1 MSNIPETGRTPRVKI
16 RVITIQI
23 LVFSLLLT
31 LGGRLWYL
39 QIRNG
44 QQYTQEANNNHVQQ
58 VVKPA
63 VRGSIVD
70 DRGVPLADNATR
82 LVVSANRTAL
92 LKQPDDGKAV
102 LTRLAGILGLN
113 PADVM
118 DRVRLC
124 DAKTPQPCWNGS
136 PYQPIPI
143 TDKATTKQALQ
154 IMEQREDYPG
164 ITAEPTAVRS
174 YPGPVGV
181 NAAQVL
187 GYLGPV
193 TDKEVAA
200 SEKTDNPLLRSD
212 NVGRAGLESEY
223 DQQLRGKSGVT
234 RYEVDNL
241 GRVIGKAGATPSQP
255 GSNLVTSIDSRV
267 QALTEKELAQAMK
280 NLRKQYDPVSGENF
294 KADSGA
300 AVVMDVHTGQVIAMA
315 SNPTYN
321 PNVWTGGISSADYK
335 NLTDKKSNYPLL
347 NRATQ
352 GQSAPGSTF
361 KVISTSAALDAGYPE
376 NGGYPCTSSMNVA
389 GRTFKNYESESFGP
403 ISLAKALEVSCDTVF
418 YGIAYDQWKKDG
430 GIHPKHPKD
439 WFFKT
444 AHRFGLGKK
453 TGIDL
458 PNEVSGRVP
467 DRQWKQDYWD
477 ANKASWCKNGKKGGS
492 YVEQIEYENC
502 KDGYQVRPGDS
513 LNYAIGQGDTLL
525 TPIQEAVMYSAIAN
539 GGTMYRP
546 SIGKAVVS
554 ADGKHVT
561 PIKPKVAGHLPD
573 SKKSISYINKALAGV
588 VTSGT
593 AAWQFGGWPQDKIT
607 LHAKTGTAEV
617 AGKQTTSWLATYT
630 KDYAVIMTIS
640 QGGTGSGGSGPA
652 VRKIYEAMYG
662 IGADGKVDPKAG
674 ILPKPVTSLPKVGSD
689 GSIDAPKLKPY
700 SPPKKKEPVDP
711 NASADPNATA
721 NPNASPDPNASGQP
735 ADTGGGTQQVAAGP
749 PATLPRRD

>member
-1 MSNIPETGRTPRVKI
+1 MSNIPETGRTPRVKV
-16 RVITIQI
+16 RMVVIQV

-44 QQYTQEANNNHVQQ
+44 QEYTQEADKNHVQQ
-58 VVKPA
+58 VVQPA
-63 VRGSIVD
+63 VRGSVVD
-70 DRGVPLADNATR
+70 DRGVPLADNETR
-82 LVVSANRTAL
+82 LVVSASRTEL

-102 LTRLAGILGLN
+102 LTRLAGVLGMK
-113 PADVM
+113 PADAV
-118 DRVRLC
+118 DKVRLC
-124 DAKTPQPCWNGS
+124 DAKTPRPCWNGS

-143 TDKATTKQALQ
+143 TDKATTQQALQ
-154 IMEQREDYPG
+154 IMEQREDFPG

-241 GRVIGKAGATPSQP
+241 GRVIGKAGATPAQP

-267 QALTEKELAQAMK
+267 QAITEKELAAAMK
-280 NLRKQYDPVSGENF
+280 GLRQQYDPVSHKNF

-300 AVVMDVHTGQVIAMA
+300 AVVMDVHTGRVIAMA

-321 PNVWTGGISSADYK
+321 PNVWTGGISSAEYN
-335 NLTDKKSNYPLL
+335 NLTNKKSNYPLL

-352 GQSAPGSTF
+352 GESAPGSTF
-361 KVISTSAALDAGYPE
+361 KVISTSAAINAGYNP
-376 NGGYPCTSSMNVA
+376 NGGYPCTSSMTVG
-389 GRTFKNYESESFGP
+389 GRVFKNFEGENYGD
-403 ISLAKALEVSCDTVF
+403 INIAKALEVSCDTVF
-418 YGIAYDQWKKDG
+418 YDLAYDQWKKDG
-430 GIHPKHPKD
+430 GINAKHPKD

-444 AHRFGLGKK
+444 AHAFGLGKK

-467 DRQWKQDYWD
+467 DRQWKQSYWD
-477 ANKASWCKNGKKGGS
+477 ANKAVWCKDGKKSGS
-492 YVEQIEYENC
+492 YVQQIEFENC

-539 GGTMYRP
+539 GGTMYQP
-546 SIGKAVVS
+546 SIGKAVIS
-554 ADGKHVT
+554 ADGKKVT
-561 PIKPKVAGHLPD
+561 PIKPKVSGHLPD
-573 SKKSISYINKALAGV
+573 TRKTISYINKALEGV

-593 AAWQFGGWPQDKIT
+593 AAWQFGGWPQDKIA

-617 AGKQTTSWLATYT
+617 AGKQSTGWLATYT

-640 QGGTGSGGSGPA
+640 QGGTGSGAAGPA
-652 VRKIYEAMYG
+652 VRKIYESMYG
-662 IGADGKVDPKAG
+662 IGADGKINPKAG
-674 ILPKPVTSLPKVGSD
+674 ILPKPVSALPKIQSD
-689 GSIDAPKLKPY
+689 GSIEAPSLKPY
-700 SPPKKKEPVDP
+700 KMPQKKDPVDP
-711 NASADPNATA
+711 NASASPGTSTA
-721 NPNASPDPNASGQP
+721 PTASQP
-735 ADTGGGTQQVAAGP
+735 PAGTGDAGGGTSQVAGAEL
-749 PATLPRRD
+749 PALVRRD